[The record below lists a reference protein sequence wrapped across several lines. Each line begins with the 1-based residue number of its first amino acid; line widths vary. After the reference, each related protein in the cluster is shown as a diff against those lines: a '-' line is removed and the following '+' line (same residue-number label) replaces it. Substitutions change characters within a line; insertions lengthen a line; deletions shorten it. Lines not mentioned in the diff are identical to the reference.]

1 MPTIASD
8 VSSIA
13 IVGMSLRLPGG
24 ICGADDLWRALCGGR
39 DLVTEIGDDRWPV
52 GLLMHPRRSE
62 PGRSITFNAGVIE
75 RIGAFDAQFF
85 GISPREA
92 ELMDPQQRLLLE
104 LAWEAFEDAGIPP
117 SRMAGTDCAV
127 YLGIS
132 GLDHGVRL
140 VDDLATLTA
149 HTMTGNTMSVAANRI
164 SYVLD
169 LRGPSIAVDTACSSS
184 LVALHQACLALK
196 TGEASAALVGGVNL
210 LLHPYPFIG
219 FTKASMLSAG
229 GRCRSFAEGGDGY
242 VRAEGG
248 GMFMLKPL
256 AQAQR
261 DGDRVLGIIRATGVN
276 TDGARKTGLT
286 IPSGAAQEEL
296 MRRVLTESGLTP
308 DQISYLEAHGTGTKV
323 GDPIEA
329 GAVGRVYGQ
338 TRTGPLPIGS
348 VKSNLGHMEV
358 AAGIAGLAKALL
370 VARHGAVPPG
380 LHAEILNRAIDF
392 EGLGLDVVRQQ
403 QALPSAGLRRVA
415 VNSFG
420 FGGVNGH
427 AIIEAGEDAHSDA
440 PEPAAGQP
448 RPLVLSAQ
456 DPAALRALAGRYAE
470 LLGTAPDRG
479 RIAHAAWTRRDWLR
493 ERLAIVDVEDED
505 QRAALLAFASGA
517 NAPGVVR
524 GAALPR
530 PARTA
535 FIYSGNGAQWT
546 GMGRSLLRSWPAFAR
561 DVAEIGRM
569 IGRQGGPDILAA
581 LAADDTSVLED
592 TAIAQP
598 ALFALQVATTK
609 RLRELGIAAEAAM
622 GHSVG
627 EIAAA
632 WASGAL
638 DIEAA
643 CRVIVAR
650 SQAQALTRGSGR
662 MAAAALGVSAM
673 RARLAELGLDGQIE
687 IAAENSP
694 GNVTVTGSTEALATL
709 AGAMGDTFY
718 RLLDL
723 DYGFHSSR
731 MDPIRDRLLSELE
744 TLTPETGQAG
754 FYSSVTG
761 APLESAAL
769 GAEYWWRNVRE
780 PVRFGATMAA
790 LAADGFR
797 IFIEIGPQAIL
808 QRYITESLEVAGA
821 DGLAIPTAPR
831 QDDSAEALR
840 SAALRATLAGAP
852 TDESAYF
859 PARQAAHVPLPAYP
873 WQRQEFRISWTT
885 ERFGLFDRIAAHPL
899 LGYRLR
905 DLQAGW
911 EVQLDPATLPMLA
924 DHRVGEAV
932 VLPGAAYLEM
942 ALAAAR
948 EWYGEGGQIVEELD
962 ILAPVAFDGEH
973 GRTLRLTFSPSDLRF
988 RIEGRQRL
996 ADTPWTLHAQ
1006 GRLLGAPT
1014 SFPAPTIEVPRQSGV
1029 SVAGETHYAH
1039 ARSIGLDYGP
1049 AFRGI
1054 ADMVVDRQ
1062 VLRAR
1067 LAWSD
1072 EEAAAHDRFILHP
1085 AIVDQC
1091 FQSVLGWLAGHE
1103 QGLSRDMA
1111 FLPVGLGR
1119 VTVQP
1124 GGGQAVEIR
1133 ARLLRAG
1140 RRSAAAD
1147 FELFDTNGEL
1157 VARIDTARFRAA
1169 PLGNGA
1175 ALPGFWA
1182 SKPHLAPL
1190 PGGTPS
1196 LPALRPIA
1204 ESLLAAA
1211 PGPDSAEAHRYF
1223 TETAALVEM
1232 LPVAFLRDA
1241 IMAGGPDCIAEWRQ
1255 GQPFQRWLA
1264 RLAEDEGL
1272 DDPDHIAGDIP
1283 PTMSIWAAALADCPV
1298 LTPELLRIGRI
1309 GQRLAAD
1316 PMADPAQIAAE
1327 IGRASDE
1334 SHNPVL
1340 ANANRRIVE
1349 TVRRLMAGWPAG
1361 RPVRILDIGAAE
1373 ETMLIRLRPV
1383 LPARDLTYV
1392 IARADND
1399 LRARLEH
1406 DHGDEAVRVIAL
1418 DALDFSLAPEAEA
1431 QHSFDIVV
1439 VHHALH
1445 DVPRPA
1451 HALRQLRASLAPD
1464 GVLILAGRSPDRA
1477 SDFTHGLDGR
1487 WWHGTAG
1494 EIQGSLVPPQDW
1506 LGTLDDMG
1514 WTELCLLP
1522 DAEGAHLGL
1531 GSFVILARPSP
1542 RGEAPSA
1549 PREIDRW
1556 VVPVP
1561 VASAWVPLADALAAA
1576 LDAAGQIVAR
1586 NAAPQPGDHYVLFP
1600 TGLDAA
1606 PDAASLARDCE
1617 WLRNELLA
1625 IGRQAPQAVVWIVT
1639 SGGALHG
1646 ETALNPPRAGSAA
1659 IWAMSRTAANEL
1671 HPLRLSLV
1679 DLPAAE
1685 AGLAPRL
1692 LRELL
1697 ENRDEPEIIL
1707 TPDARHAMRME
1718 PLDPASVRGPT
1729 TSING
1734 WTLDFSLPGQLR
1746 NLQWR
1751 PAARRELRAGEVEI
1765 EARAAGLNFRDVMY
1779 AMGLLGDEALEAG
1792 FAGATLG
1799 LEVAGRITRCGPDI
1813 ADLAPGDD
1821 VLAFAG
1827 GSFSSHVIVPARA
1840 VARKP
1845 ARWTHAE
1852 AATVPTVF
1860 FTVWYA
1866 LVHLARLGRGERIL
1880 IHGAAGGVG
1889 LAAIQIARH
1898 LGAEIFASA
1907 GSAAKRDFVALLG
1920 ADHVLDSRDPHF
1932 DQAVLDL
1939 TGGEGVDVV
1948 LNSLAGEA
1956 IQRNLRALRPFGR
1969 FIELG
1974 KRDFYENT
1982 AIGLRPFRNN
1992 ISYFGVDADQLMQ
2005 VRPKLSE
2012 QIFRDVM
2019 QLFTDGALSPL
2030 PHRIFAADEI
2040 VEAFRHMQ
2048 QARQIGKI
2056 VIDLATP
2063 PREIRAIAPPQRA
2076 ALDPDAT
2083 YLVTGGLS
2091 GFGHACAI
2099 WLAERGARHIALV
2112 SRKGPGAPDSEERLA
2127 ALRAR
2132 GARAIAL
2139 AADVA
2144 DRESL
2149 AAALRSIDATMPPL
2163 RGIVHAAMV
2172 LDDALL
2178 GNLDAERFTSVLA
2191 PKLDGARNLH
2201 ELTRSM
2207 PIDLFVL
2214 FSSATTLL
2222 GNPGQANYV
2231 AANGA
2236 IEALALQRLREGLP
2250 ACAIAWGPIGDVGV
2264 LTGNVL
2270 AREAL
2275 EMRLGV
2281 APLAAAAALARLD
2294 LVLASCRTG
2303 IAVMDIDGPA
2313 LQRALPAAQNRFF
2326 DELRR
2331 RFGSGDGAAAG
2342 EDLRAR
2348 LRALPRAEARLE
2360 LITSLAGEIAA
2371 ILRLPPE
2378 RIAPTQ
2384 SVLELGMDSL
2394 MAVELSL
2401 ALEKRF
2407 GVSVPPMLINENPS
2421 IDRIAERVLDSLVGT
2436 AEAGDATEELV
2447 RAMAASHAEAEQDIR
2462 IDVLAARVREA
2473 ASGGNGLAT

>member
-1 MPTIASD
+1 MISKTSP
-8 VSSIA
+8 IA
-13 IVGMSLRLPGG
+13 IIGMALRLPGG
-24 ICGADDLWRALCGGR
+24 ICNPGDLWQALCNGR
-39 DLVTEIGDDRWPV
+39 DLVAEIGDDRWPV
-52 GLLMHPRRSE
+52 ELLKHPRRNE
-62 PGRSITFNAGVIE
+62 PGRSITFSAGIIDH
-75 RIGAFDAQFF
+75 IGAFDAQFF

-117 SRMAGTDCAV
+117 SRVAGTDCAV

-169 LRGPSIAVDTACSSS
+169 LRGPSVAVDTACSSS
-184 LVALHQACLALK
+184 LVALHHACLALK
-196 TGEASAALVGGVNL
+196 AGEAKTALVGGVNL

-229 GRCRSFAEGGDGY
+229 GRCRPFAEGGDGY

-248 GMFMLKPL
+248 GMFVLKPL
-256 AQAQR
+256 SMARR

-276 TDGARKTGLT
+276 ADGARKSGLT
-286 IPSGAAQEEL
+286 IPSGLAQEEL
-296 MRRVLTESGLTP
+296 MERVLAESGLTP
-308 DQISYLEAHGTGTKV
+308 SEIDYLEAHGTGTRV

-329 GAVGRVYGQ
+329 TAIGRVYGQ
-338 TRTGPLPIGS
+338 KRDGALPIGS
-348 VKSNLGHMEV
+348 VKSNLGHMEA
-358 AAGIAGLAKALL
+358 AAGIAGIAKALL
-370 VARHGAVPPG
+370 VAQHGSVPPT
-380 LHAEILNRAIDF
+380 LHAETLNKTIDF
-392 EGLGLDVVRQQ
+392 EGLGLDVVRQKQ
-403 QALPSAGLRRVA
+403 ELPIARPRRVA

-420 FGGVNGH
+420 FGGVNSH
-427 AIIEAGEDAHSDA
+427 AIIEAGEDPRGDA
-440 PEPAAGQP
+440 MESADVQP

-470 LLGTAPDRG
+470 LLEAAPDRR
-479 RIAHAAWTRRDWLR
+479 RIAHAAWTRREWLR
-493 ERLAIVDVEDED
+493 ERLAILDVDDED
-505 QRAALLAFASGA
+505 QRAALRAFASGEDV
-517 NAPGVVR
+517 PGLLR
-524 GAALPR
+524 GAALAR
-530 PARTA
+530 PAKTA

-546 GMGRSLLRSWPAFAR
+546 GMGRRLLRDWPEFAR
-561 DVAEIGRM
+561 DVAEIAVM

-598 ALFALQVATTK
+598 VLFALQVAATK
-609 RLRELGIAAEAAM
+609 RLRGLGIVAEAAM

-627 EIAAA
+627 EIAAS
-632 WASGAL
+632 WAAGAL
-638 DIEAA
+638 GIEAA

-650 SQAQALTRGSGR
+650 SQAQALTRGTGR
-662 MAAAALGVSAM
+662 MAAAALSVTAM
-673 RARLAELGLDGQIE
+673 RAKLAELGLAGQIE
-687 IAAENSP
+687 VAAENSP
-694 GNVTVTGSTEALATL
+694 YNVTVTGSIEALETL
-709 AGAMGDTFY
+709 GGAMGDTFY

-731 MDPIRDRLLSELE
+731 MDPIRDRLLSELA
-744 TLTPETGQAG
+744 TLKPEAAQAG

-761 APLESAAL
+761 TQLDSATLSAD
-769 GAEYWWRNVRE
+769 YWWRNVRE
-780 PVRFGATMAA
+780 PVLFGAAMAA
-790 LAADGFR
+790 LADDGFR

-808 QRYITESLEVAGA
+808 QRYIMESLEAAGT

-831 QDDSAEALR
+831 RDDTAEALR
-840 SAALRATLAGAP
+840 IAALRATLAGAA
-852 TDESAYF
+852 TDGSAYF
-859 PARQAAHVPLPAYP
+859 PAQQAAHIPLPTYP
-873 WQRQEFRISWTT
+873 WQRQDFRIARTT
-885 ERFGLFDRIAAHPL
+885 ERFGLFDRIAPHPL

-924 DHRVGEAV
+924 DHQVGDAV
-932 VLPGAAYLEM
+932 VLPGAVYLEM

-962 ILAPVAFDGEH
+962 ILSPVAFDGEH

-996 ADTPWTLHAQ
+996 SDTPWTLHAQ
-1006 GRLLGAPT
+1006 GRLLGAQT
-1014 SFPAPTIEVPRQSGV
+1014 SPPAPTIEVPRQGV
-1029 SVAGETHYAH
+1029 VSIDGATHYAH

-1054 ADMVVDRQ
+1054 ADIVVNGQ
-1062 VLRAR
+1062 VLVAR
-1067 LAWSD
+1067 LVWTD
-1072 EEAAAHDRFILHP
+1072 EQVAAHDRFILHP

-1091 FQSVLGWLAGHE
+1091 FQSVLGWLAEHK
-1103 QGLSRDMA
+1103 QGSLREMA

-1124 GGGQAVEIR
+1124 NGGRVVEIR

-1147 FELFDTNGEL
+1147 FELFDDNGAL
-1157 VARIDTARFRAA
+1157 VARIEAARFRAA
-1169 PLGNGA
+1169 PLGNGSSPPS
-1175 ALPGFWA
+1175 LWA
-1182 SKPHLAPL
+1182 SKPHLAPW
-1190 PGGTPS
+1190 PDGTPL
-1196 LPALRPIA
+1196 LPALQPIA
-1204 ESLLAAA
+1204 ETLLAAA
-1211 PGPDSAEAHRYF
+1211 PGAESEEANRYF

-1241 IMAGGPDCIAEWRQ
+1241 IAAGGPNCITAWRQ
-1255 GQPFQRWLA
+1255 GQPFQKWLA

-1272 DDPDHIAGDIP
+1272 ADTDHAADDIP

-1298 LTPELLRIGRI
+1298 LASELLQIGRI
-1309 GQRLAAD
+1309 GQMLAAD
-1316 PMADPAQIAAE
+1316 PMVDPAQIAAE
-1327 IGRASDE
+1327 MGRAPDE
-1334 SHNPVL
+1334 SHSPVQ
-1340 ANANRRIVE
+1340 AAANRRIVE
-1349 TVRRLMAGWPAG
+1349 TVERLVAEWPVG
-1361 RPVRILDIGAAE
+1361 RPIRILDIGAAAD
-1373 ETMLIRLRPV
+1373 TMLTRLRPI
-1383 LPARDLTYV
+1383 LPARDLKYV
-1392 IARADND
+1392 IARADSD

-1406 DHGDEAVRVIAL
+1406 DHGDENVRVIAL
-1418 DALDFSLAPEAEA
+1418 DAMDFSLGHENETST
-1431 QHSFDIVV
+1431 SFDIVV
-1439 VHHALH
+1439 VHHVLH
-1445 DVPRPA
+1445 EVPRPA
-1451 HALRQLRASLAPD
+1451 HALRELRASLAPD
-1464 GVLILAGRSPDRA
+1464 GVLILAGRSPDRV
-1477 SDFTHGLDGR
+1477 SDFTRGIDDR
-1487 WWHGTAG
+1487 WWHGTGA
-1494 EIQGSLVPPQDW
+1494 EIRGSLVPPQDW
-1506 LGTLDDMG
+1506 LGMLDEMG

-1522 DAEGAHLGL
+1522 DTAGAHLSL

-1542 RGEAPSA
+1542 RGASP
-1549 PREIDRW
+1549 
-1556 VVPVP
+1556 
-1561 VASAWVPLADALAAA
+1561 ASAHDMGRWIVPIPVNPAWTALADAISVA
-1576 LDAAGQIVAR
+1576 LGKAGQIVTRGAVS
-1586 NAAPQPGDHYVLFP
+1586 QPGDNYVLFP
-1600 TGLDAA
+1600 TGPDDL
-1606 PDAASLARDCE
+1606 PDAASLAQDCE
-1617 WLRNELLA
+1617 RQREELLT
-1625 IGRQAPQAVVWIVT
+1625 IGQQAPQAQVWIVT

-1646 ETALNPPRAGSAA
+1646 ETALNPPKASSTA

-1671 HPLRLSLV
+1671 HPLRVSLI
-1679 DLPAAE
+1679 DLPDTGAE
-1685 AGLAPRL
+1685 LASRL
-1692 LRELL
+1692 LKEFL

-1707 TPDARHAMRME
+1707 THDARHVLRME
-1718 PLDPASVRGPT
+1718 PVDPASLRAPMAADD
-1729 TSING
+1729 G

-1751 PAARRELRAGEVEI
+1751 PATRRELRPGEVEI

-1779 AMGLLGDEALEAG
+1779 AMGLLGDEALETG

-1799 LEVAGRITRCGPDI
+1799 LEVAGRITRCGPDVTN
-1813 ADLAPGDD
+1813 LTPGDD

-1845 ARWTHAE
+1845 QRWTYAE

-1889 LAAIQIARH
+1889 LAAIQIAHH

-1992 ISYFGVDADQLMQ
+1992 ISYFAVDADQLMK
-2005 VRPKLSE
+2005 VRPEQSE
-2012 QIFRDVM
+2012 QIFGDVM
-2019 QLFTDGALSPL
+2019 RLFADGALSPL

-2063 PREIRAIAPPQRA
+2063 PHEIRAITPPKRCE
-2076 ALDPDAT
+2076 LDPDAT

-2112 SRKGPGAPDSEERLA
+2112 SRQGPAAHDAEDRLA

-2132 GARAIAL
+2132 GAYAIAL
-2139 AADVA
+2139 AADVT

-2149 AAALRSIDATMPPL
+2149 AGALRSIGSTMPPL

-2178 GNLDAERFTSVLA
+2178 SNLDARRFANVLA
-2191 PKLDGARNLH
+2191 PKLDGARHLH
-2201 ELTRSM
+2201 ELTRTM

-2236 IEALALQRLREGLP
+2236 IEALALQRQREGLA
-2250 ACAIAWGPIGDVGV
+2250 ACAVAWGPIGDVGV
-2264 LTGNVL
+2264 LTGNAL
-2270 AREAL
+2270 ARDAL
-2275 EMRLGV
+2275 EMRLGA
-2281 APLAAAAALARLD
+2281 APLTAAAALAQLD
-2294 LVLASCRTG
+2294 LILASGRTG
-2303 IAVMDIDGPA
+2303 LAVMDIDGPA
-2313 LQRALPAAQNRFF
+2313 LQRALPASQSRFF

-2331 RFGSGDGAAAG
+2331 RFGNGDGPAAG

-2360 LITSLAGEIAA
+2360 LLTNLAAEIAA

-2421 IDRIAERVLDSLVGT
+2421 IDRIAERVLDSLVGN
-2436 AEAGDATEELV
+2436 AEAGDATTELV
-2447 RAMAASHAEAEQDIR
+2447 RAMAASHAEIEQDIK

-2473 ASGGNGLAT
+2473 AAGGNGLAT